1 MHDYLTDLEI
11 AKIEQFNQDLVMS
24 DAVKKVLF
32 CSINQRGVAKKGKK
46 AEPMVNGAL
55 GLVSL
60 ATSGRAVI
68 TDEQLGQ
75 DLRAYYHG
83 VGMLES
89 GFQDLLKIK
98 VAKEEPKEED
108 KWWKK
113 IWK

>member
-1 MHDYLTDLEI
+1 MKEYLTDLEI
-11 AKIEQFNQDLVMS
+11 QKIEQFNQDIVMS

-32 CSINQRGVAKKGKK
+32 ESINERGTVKKGRKVN
-46 AEPMVNGAL
+46 PLLNGAL

-89 GFQDLLKIK
+89 GFQELAKIK
-98 VAKEEPKEED
+98 VVKEEKAEGDNPAV
-108 KWWKK
+108 
-113 IWK
+113 